1 MQNIQQLGGNTVS
14 KIVKVTYTENNVE
27 KSTTYP
33 ITITNYVDSMIM
45 QTYPSLPKEYII
57 GASSY
62 DFTNVGGTNGKDEV
76 KVTWL
81 NGKEEKIDLDST
93 RLSLTDITTLT
104 TEAGTKPVTVTLK
117 DEAGNNVKNKDGND
131 ITTTFDIKVGDGII
145 SANIAGDMTKKAY
158 NVGDKLDLSG
168 IKFYEKYGSTPTTG
182 AGSEGTE
189 VTYPNS
195 KITIKDKETDGEFKT
210 ELPYTEFDSTTH
222 ISNRTVVITFTPD
235 STKPG
240 LTQTKEIPVTIY
252 NQVKTVALHTP
263 VQTTYD
269 VGDAM
274 ATTEIEVTRTA
285 TGSPADMVAL
295 SETSFTPNFDT
306 STPGPKSITYTY
318 TDSGNVDGAKTFPP
332 ITYNYSVNDTRIAV
346 TIDGNLTETNKN
358 YNWGETVNLSD
369 LTVYEKFAS
378 DTDSSSKG
386 SQVPLT
392 DSRITIKDIT
402 NVSSPIDVKTDLS
415 LSTKLQTSD
424 FNSTTNKTQR
434 TLEITFVADPLG
446 GEGANNKAT
455 KIVNINVLN
464 NLDHIEVGQSGSSKP
479 RDNFSVNEHVTNPG
493 GEIFIY
499 RAADKTTSTEAKAI
513 NIAWLNGTLITTAQ
527 GTGKIATVTYTEDDA
542 HGTAINKTDTY
553 TYDVVDTSLGATFV
567 GTFTKNK
574 YDWGELLD
582 LSEIKLYERFSSTPA
597 GDNGTEISLS
607 DTSKVTIEDITEAP
621 AIDITTNLAKATELT
636 STYFGTDHWTKT
648 NRRLRISYTAGN
660 GTTYTKEIEYQ
671 VFDTV
676 DHIAV
681 DKVPGDDPK
690 KYVIGEAVTYPIG
703 TYTVYR
709 KSSPNASTEQY
720 PITEALLNDTLKTDT
735 VTTNGQATVTH
746 EEDNAKG
753 LKNQYTATLNYTV
766 SDVVTKIE
774 IKTPA
779 PKPQVKFG
787 QKLKDSDLA
796 GVFIEV
802 YKGGIDPVGD
812 PIPVTAS
819 MILGLDTSVLGDQN
833 VTITYGQDLAGN
845 PVTTTMT
852 IEVIDYIKD
861 IKLIP
866 PSNLTYEVGETLD
879 LSGATVQIVKASEER
894 KNTYNPSRS
903 VKDRS

>member
-1 MQNIQQLGGNTVS
+1 
-14 KIVKVTYTENNVE
+14 
-27 KSTTYP
+27 
-33 ITITNYVDSMIM
+33 
-45 QTYPSLPKEYII
+45 
-57 GASSY
+57 
-62 DFTNVGGTNGKDEV
+62 
-76 KVTWL
+76 
-81 NGKEEKIDLDST
+81 
-93 RLSLTDITTLT
+93 
-104 TEAGTKPVTVTLK
+104 
-117 DEAGNNVKNKDGND
+117 
-131 ITTTFDIKVGDGII
+131 
-145 SANIAGDMTKKAY
+145 
-158 NVGDKLDLSG
+158 
-168 IKFYEKYGSTPTTG
+168 
-182 AGSEGTE
+182 
-189 VTYPNS
+189 
-195 KITIKDKETDGEFKT
+195 
-210 ELPYTEFDSTTH
+210 
-222 ISNRTVVITFTPD
+222 
-235 STKPG
+235 
-240 LTQTKEIPVTIY
+240 
-252 NQVKTVALHTP
+252 
-263 VQTTYD
+263 
-269 VGDAM
+269 M

-306 STPGPKSITYTY
+306 STPVPKSITYTY

-582 LSEIKLYERFSSTPA
+582 
-597 GDNGTEISLS
+597 
-607 DTSKVTIEDITEAP
+607 
-621 AIDITTNLAKATELT
+621 
-636 STYFGTDHWTKT
+636 
-648 NRRLRISYTAGN
+648 
-660 GTTYTKEIEYQ
+660 
-671 VFDTV
+671 
-676 DHIAV
+676 
-681 DKVPGDDPK
+681 PK
-690 KYVIGEAVTYPIG
+690 NPY
-703 TYTVYR
+703 
-709 KSSPNASTEQY
+709 
-720 PITEALLNDTLKTDT
+720 D
-735 VTTNGQATVTH
+735 
-746 EEDNAKG
+746 
-753 LKNQYTATLNYTV
+753 
-766 SDVVTKIE
+766 
-774 IKTPA
+774 
-779 PKPQVKFG
+779 FWC
-787 QKLKDSDLA
+787 
-796 GVFIEV
+796 
-802 YKGGIDPVGD
+802 
-812 PIPVTAS
+812 
-819 MILGLDTSVLGDQN
+819 
-833 VTITYGQDLAGN
+833 YG
-845 PVTTTMT
+845 
-852 IEVIDYIKD
+852 
-861 IKLIP
+861 
-866 PSNLTYEVGETLD
+866 
-879 LSGATVQIVKASEER
+879 
-894 KNTYNPSRS
+894 
-903 VKDRS
+903 